1 MNIKRLTCAS
11 AATVAVGAATLAL
24 GAGVASAQPGPPPCN
39 FGNCQGPGPG
49 GPGPGGAGP
58 GGQDHRGPDNGP
70 GDPGRWQGDPG
81 GPDRGP
87 GGPDRGPGGPGGWP
101 GGDDHRGDHRWDP
114 PPPPPPDLSWRGI
127 DQGRWDHQPFNYNGN
142 WVTPV
147 FDPGYNA
154 WGFWLFG
161 IWIPL

>member
-1 MNIKRLTCAS
+1 MDIKRLTRAT
-11 AATVAVGAATLAL
+11 AATVAVGAAALAL
-24 GAGVASAQPGPPPCN
+24 GAGVAAAQPGPPPCN
-39 FGNCQGPGPG
+39 FGDCQGPGPG
-49 GPGPGGAGP
+49 GP
-58 GGQDHRGPDNGP
+58 DHRGPDNGP
-70 GDPGRWQGDPG
+70 GAPDRDRG

-87 GGPDRGPGGPGGWP
+87 GDWQGGWSGPDRGPGGWP

-114 PPPPPPDLSWRGI
+114 PPPPPPDLAWRGI

-142 WVTPV
+142 WVSPV

>member
-11 AATVAVGAATLAL
+11 AMTVAVGAATLAL
-24 GAGVASAQPGPPPCN
+24 GSGVAAAQPGPPPCN
-39 FGNCQGPGPG
+39 FGNCQGEGPG
-49 GPGPGGAGP
+49 GPDHGPGG
-58 GGQDHRGPDNGP
+58 
-70 GDPGRWQGDPG
+70 W
-81 GPDRGP
+81 P

-101 GGDDHRGDHRWDP
+101 GDDHRGDHRWDP
-114 PPPPPPDLSWRGI
+114 PPPPPPNLGWRGI